1 MVPAWMSPLFADW
14 QSGALRGAIIGAA
27 VGLAVG
33 IVVWLV
39 RKMQGGDRQ

>member
-1 MVPAWMSPLFADW
+1 MSPLFADW